1 MPNNKRPAKG
11 PKPAAKSA
19 PAQRHPVPSAKSA
32 ARPAPKPVEAD
43 PDALAQN
50 LVDLALEISER
61 ESLDA
66 PTLAALQHDL
76 AVLIRRMLRRRHDDV
91 LYGAIELARYTNAE
105 CCRVLRER
113 VEEEAATLHV
123 RADDKDGTDAGELE
137 IDAFMIPLFV
147 HSTGGLVQDDVFRDD
162 ADFEALMDSFRQSGL
177 ASAAT
182 RIVLVRHLYDLD
194 AVDRIHYSELQ
205 EMLREA
211 FQAMRS
217 RKLVATPAIEAS
229 MRPWIGGDYEPDD
242 EAMELRFLF
251 GFALKPADDPF
262 YHVPASEAAAD
273 AYFEGRMARYRM
285 WAGGVAP
292 LLQRCLSRHPTD
304 LELNFLYQDL
314 FYGAKEQGVAEL
326 SMLATLAEV
335 NQRVDEQK
343 RPPDRIKAVVAPL
356 DAGGTLVL
364 RINLYPLHGGAPL
377 ATIDKPLDLAADLET
392 ELDDLCDALGT
403 VGLDGVLLARGF
415 DAAGEPE
422 GAEPYLSA

>member
-1 MPNNKRPAKG
+1 MKSAMPNNKRPAKG
-11 PKPAAKSA
+11 PSTPPNRKPA
-19 PAQRHPVPSAKSA
+19 PSAK
-32 ARPAPKPVEAD
+32 PAKPVKPVEVD
-43 PDALAQN
+43 PDELAQN
-50 LVDLALEISER
+50 LVDLALEITER
-61 ESLDA
+61 EGADA
-66 PTLAALQHDL
+66 STLAAREQDL
-76 AVLIRRMLRRRHDDV
+76 AVLVRRMLRRKHDDV
-91 LYGAIELARYTNAE
+91 LYAAIEVARYTDAD
-105 CCRVLRER
+105 CCRLLTER

-123 RADDKDGTDAGELE
+123 RGDGEAELE

-194 AVDRIHYSELQ
+194 AVDRIRFSNLQ

-211 FQAMRS
+211 AQAMRS

-229 MRPWIGGDYEPDD
+229 MRPWVGGDYEPED
-242 EAMELRFLF
+242 EAMELRFLL
-251 GFALKPADDPF
+251 GFALKPVDDPF
-262 YHVPASEAAAD
+262 YKVPAGEAASD

-285 WAGGVAP
+285 WAGSVAP
-292 LLQRCLSRHPTD
+292 LLQRCLSRHPAEV
-304 LELNFLYQDL
+304 ELNFLYQDL

-326 SMLATLAEV
+326 GMLATLAEV
-335 NQRVDEQK
+335 NQRLEEQQ

-356 DAGGTLVL
+356 EANGEPVL
-364 RINLYPLHGGAPL
+364 RINLYPLDGGAPL
-377 ATIDKPLDLAADLET
+377 ATIDKPLDLAAHLEA
-392 ELDDLCDALGT
+392 ELEDLCDALGT
-403 VGLDGVLLARGF
+403 IGLDGVLLARSF

>member
-11 PKPAAKSA
+11 PSAQPNRRSATPAKPAK
-19 PAQRHPVPSAKSA
+19 A
-32 ARPAPKPVEAD
+32 AKPVEAD
-43 PDALAQN
+43 PDELAQN
-50 LVDLALEISER
+50 LVDLALEITER
-61 ESLDA
+61 EGPDA
-66 PTLAALQHDL
+66 ATLTARQEEL
-76 AVLIRRMLRRRHDDV
+76 AVLVRRMLRRKHDDV
-91 LYGAIELARYTNAE
+91 LYGAIEVAKYTDPD
-105 CCRVLRER
+105 CCRLLRER
-113 VEEEAATLHV
+113 VEEEAATYHV
-123 RADDKDGTDAGELE
+123 RDDETELE

-162 ADFEALMDSFRQSGL
+162 ADFDALMDSFRQSGL

-194 AVDRIHYSELQ
+194 AVDRIRYSHLQ

-211 FQAMRS
+211 AQALRS

-229 MRPWIGGDYEPDD
+229 MRPWIGGDYEPED
-242 EAMELRFLF
+242 EAMELRFLL

-262 YHVPASEAAAD
+262 YKVPSGEAASD

-285 WAGGVAP
+285 WAGSVSP
-292 LLQRCLSRHPTD
+292 LLQRCLSRHPAEI
-304 LELNFLYQDL
+304 ELNFLYQDL
-314 FYGAKEQGVAEL
+314 FYGAKEQGVGEL

-335 NQRVDEQK
+335 NQKLEDQQ

-356 DAGGTLVL
+356 EANGEPVL
-364 RINLYPLHGGAPL
+364 RINLYPLDGGAPL
-377 ATIDKPLDLAADLET
+377 ATVDKPLDLAAHLEA
-392 ELDDLCDALGT
+392 ELEDLCDALGT

-422 GAEPYLSA
+422 DAEPYLSA

>member
-19 PAQRHPVPSAKSA
+19 PAQRHPVPSARSA

>member
-11 PKPAAKSA
+11 PKPAVKSA
-19 PAQRHPVPSAKSA
+19 PAQRQSP
-32 ARPAPKPVEAD
+32 RPARSTTRPAAKPVEAD

-50 LVDLALEISER
+50 LVDLALEVSER

-66 PTLAALQHDL
+66 PTLAARRHDL
-76 AVLIRRMLRRRHDDV
+76 TVLIRRMLRRKHDDV
-91 LYGAIELARYTNAE
+91 LYGAIELARYTDAA
-105 CCRVLRER
+105 CCRLLRER

-123 RADDKDGTDAGELE
+123 RTDDRDAPDAGELE

-162 ADFEALMDSFRQSGL
+162 ADFDALMDSFRQSGL

-194 AVDRIHYSELQ
+194 AVDRIRYSDLQ
-205 EMLREA
+205 DMLREA

-229 MRPWIGGDYEPDD
+229 MRPWIGGDYEPGD
-242 EAMELRFLF
+242 EAMELRFLL
-251 GFALKPADDPF
+251 GFALKPVDDPF
-262 YHVPASEAAAD
+262 YHVPASETAAD

-292 LLQRCLSRHPTD
+292 LLQRCLSRHPSD

-335 NQRVDEQK
+335 NQRVDEQQ
-343 RPPDRIKAVVAPL
+343 RAPDRIKAVVAPL
-356 DAGGTLVL
+356 DAGGALVL
-364 RINLYPLHGGAPL
+364 RINLYPLDGGAPL
-377 ATIDKPLDLAADLET
+377 ATVDKPLDLAADLET
-392 ELDDLCDALGT
+392 ELEDLCDALGSI
-403 VGLDGVLLARGF
+403 GLDGVLLARGF